1 LDLRTRFSHVAG
13 DLRGAFAS
21 MLVGLPYS
29 ITAGMLAFAPFGPG
43 YIASGMVA
51 GIASTAVAGIVAALA
66 GGTACQINGPRG
78 SVGVL
83 MAGIITAIAVHPAL
97 AAGGAPAVPKVLGIA
112 LLCIGLSGLLQVAFG
127 LLHFGA
133 LIRFLPYPVI
143 SGFMIA
149 LGLLVVLPQ
158 VPAFLG
164 VTTGTG
170 WEALLQNPKLHTGAI
185 AVGLT
190 TIVCFIWTRKRSTR
204 APAPLIGVLAGVTLH
219 YLLLHAFGHDV
230 VGITGLDTLAPGQSP
245 PRSWGLPQFA
255 IDHTT
260 VTVAASLLPAIATIA
275 LIGSIE
281 SLLSSSVLSIA
292 SQIRFNS
299 NRELIA
305 QGLSNVAVAAVGGAV
320 SCGAPFRGVAN
331 YAAGG
336 RTRLSGALHSVMAIP
351 LLLFALPVLLAI
363 PIAAL
368 AGVLIVAGWDVVTAW
383 RNRLVACPSEDIFV
397 GIIVMV
403 VTLVAGTVPAIIVGF
418 IGAMVLY
425 VRNTSRA
432 PLRGYHDG
440 ALRRSTRNRP
450 EDQAAHLR
458 SLGSAIRLVDV
469 QGSLFFGT
477 ADRLGRDIEEISV
490 GCRHLILNMRRVSEV
505 DPTGALVLLQTM
517 RRLGE
522 RGMHTAFAGVS
533 TGGRRGTVMTRVG
546 IDKIVP
552 RERWFEDADR
562 ARACRGPG
570 IEEPL
575 ARAAAWS
582 RAAGVGARHLQR
594 HDGGGSRHSGA
605 IPRARGSAGARGAV
619 PRGRPRRL
627 PLPAGARRSHHQRDA
642 CRQGRPASPAR
653 HLLSRRHPG
662 RDGGARAEAAFRRR
676 HCRLR
681 LRSLPARRLGAGDD
695 AARAPRPAQPFH
707 AQPHPATGRAP
718 AQHHAGIARG
728 PWLKHAEG
736 ASALASRSPL
746 TPAHALRCRAGLDL
760 IR

>member
-562 ARACRGPG
+562 ALEHAEDLELKSHWPEPQPG
-570 IEEPL
+570 AELPVSALDICSGMTAAEVATLEQYLERVEVPGRVALFREGDPGDCLYLL
-575 ARAAAWS
+575 ARGEVIISVTLAGKAGRHHRLATCCPGVILGEMAVLEQKPRSADAIAASDCVLYQLA
-582 RAAGVGARHLQR
+582 
-594 HDGGGSRHSGA
+594 
-605 IPRARGSAGARGAV
+605 GSALEKMRHEH
-619 PRGRPRRL
+619 
-627 PLPAGARRSHHQRDA
+627 PALHSHFMLNLT
-642 CRQGRPASPAR
+642 RQ
-653 HLLSRRHPG
+653 L
-662 RDGGARAEAAFRRR
+662 AE
-676 HCRLR
+676 R
-681 LRSLPARRLGAGDD
+681 LRSTTLELR
-695 AARAPRPAQPFH
+695 AAH
-707 AQPHPATGRAP
+707 G
-718 AQHHAGIARG
+718 
-728 PWLKHAEG
+728 
-736 ASALASRSPL
+736 
-746 TPAHALRCRAGLDL
+746 
-760 IR
+760 